1 MKKFLGAICSAA
13 VGALTFLFLSLDSM
27 VSKTTAGSLEN
38 KSALNAW
45 DLIGESS
52 EYAAEIQGYTL
63 YKISTIA
70 LIIVASLLILSAI
83 ILLLQNLKV
92 FKSKVNFAG
101 INNVLLT
108 IFAVLALV
116 AVIAVFVMAK
126 DLVPEAA
133 SNNLSVYAGLG
144 AWLNLAVGAVAC
156 VAGWA
161 VAKK

>member
-13 VGALTFLFLSLDSM
+13 VGALTFLFLSLNAM
-27 VSKTTAGSLEN
+27 VSKTTVGSLEN
-38 KSALNAW
+38 KSAVNAW
-45 DLIGESS
+45 DMLGETS
-52 EYAAEIQGYTL
+52 ESALEIQGFSL
-63 YKISTIA
+63 YKFSTIA
-70 LIIVASLLILSAI
+70 LIVVASLLILSAI

-126 DLVPEAA
+126 EIVPAAA
-133 SNNLSVYAGLG
+133 SNNMSVYAGLG

>member
-1 MKKFLGAICSAA
+1 MLQK
-13 VGALTFLFLSLDSM
+13 
-27 VSKTTAGSLEN
+27 N
-38 KSALNAW
+38 
-45 DLIGESS
+45 
-52 EYAAEIQGYTL
+52 
-63 YKISTIA
+63 
-70 LIIVASLLILSAI
+70 
-83 ILLLQNLKV
+83 LQNLKV

-126 DLVPEAA
+126 EIAL
-133 SNNLSVYAGLG
+133 NNLSVYAGLG

-156 VAGWA
+156 ITGWA